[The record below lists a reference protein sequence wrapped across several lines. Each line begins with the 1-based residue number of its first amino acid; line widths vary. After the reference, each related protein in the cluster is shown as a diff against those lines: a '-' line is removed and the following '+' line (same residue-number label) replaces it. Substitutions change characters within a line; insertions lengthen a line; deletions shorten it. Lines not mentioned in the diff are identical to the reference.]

1 MGNVDLRTEIR
12 DFLSTRRARITPEEA
27 GLPAYGGNRRVK
39 GLRREEVAMLAG
51 VSVDY
56 YVRMERGSLAG
67 ASESVLEALA
77 DALRLD
83 EAERA
88 HLFALARESGARSG
102 RRKRTVPTSIR
113 PPIQQVLDA
122 MTEAPAWVR
131 NGRHDVLA
139 MNSLARALYSPV
151 LADPRRPA
159 NTTRFVYL
167 QPEAAREFFVDYDR
181 IAKDAAAMLRLE
193 AGRNPHDK
201 ALIELVGEL
210 STRSELF
217 RTRWASYDVQFHRS
231 GRKRLR
237 HPAVGQLDLDFESLE
252 LASAPGLVINV
263 YTAPAGTPT
272 ADALKLLASWAAS
285 QEDLATETV
294 AAGAQSVASRR
305 RP

>member
-1 MGNVDLRTEIR
+1 
-12 DFLSTRRARITPEEA
+12 
-27 GLPAYGGNRRVK
+27 
-39 GLRREEVAMLAG
+39 MLAG

-77 DALRLD
+77 DALRLN

-122 MTEAPAWVR
+122 MTDAPAWVR
-131 NGRHDVLA
+131 NDRHDVLA
-139 MNSLARALYSPV
+139 MNQLARALYSPV

-193 AGRNPHDK
+193 AGRNPYDK

-217 RTRWASYDVQFHRS
+217 RTRWASHDVQFHRS

-237 HPAVGQLDLDFESLE
+237 HPAVGQLALDFESLE

-263 YTAPAGTPT
+263 YTAPAASPA

-285 QEDLATETV
+285 QEDLGTETV
-294 AAGAQSVASRR
+294 PVGAESVAPRR
-305 RP
+305 RA

>member
-1 MGNVDLRTEIR
+1 
-12 DFLSTRRARITPEEA
+12 
-27 GLPAYGGNRRVK
+27 
-39 GLRREEVAMLAG
+39 
-51 VSVDY
+51 
-56 YVRMERGSLAG
+56 
-67 ASESVLEALA
+67 VLEALA

>member
-1 MGNVDLRTEIR
+1 MTGIDLRTEIR
-12 DFLSTRRARITPEEA
+12 EFLSSRRARITPEEA

-77 DALRLD
+77 SALKLD
-83 EAERA
+83 EAERD
-88 HLFALARESGARSG
+88 HLLALARESGASSTW
-102 RRKRTVPTSIR
+102 RKRTAPTTVR
-113 PPIQQVLDA
+113 PALQQVLDA
-122 MTEAPAWVR
+122 ITDAPAWIR
-131 NGRHDVLA
+131 NGRHDILA
-139 MNSLARALYSPV
+139 MNQLARALYSPV

-167 QPEAAREFFVDYDR
+167 NPEAAEEFFIDYDQ
-181 IAKDAAAMLRLE
+181 IARDAAAMLRLE
-193 AGRNPHDK
+193 AGRNPHDT
-201 ALIELVGEL
+201 ALIALVGEL

-217 RTRWASYDVQFHRS
+217 RKRWASQDVRFHRS

-237 HPAVGQLDLDFESLE
+237 HPAVGQLDLDFEGLE
-252 LASAPGLVINV
+252 LPGEPGLHLNI
-263 YTAPAGTPT
+263 YTAAAGTPT

-285 QEDLATETV
+285 HDGLPTE
-294 AAGAQSVASRR
+294 AAPGRTS
-305 RP
+305 